1 MLMDDNISIMNITPP
16 DERTELAVVSVLN
29 ESVIL
34 TWNVISLLREV
45 AH

>member
-1 MLMDDNISIMNITPP
+1 MDDNNSIVNISPP
-16 DERTELAVVSVLN
+16 DERTEFAVVSDLN

-34 TWNVISLLREV
+34 TSNVISLLREV

>member
-1 MLMDDNISIMNITPP
+1 MDDNNSIVNIAPP
-16 DERTELAVVSVLN
+16 DECTEFAVVSDLN

-34 TWNVISLLREV
+34 TSNIVSLLREV

>member
-1 MLMDDNISIMNITPP
+1 MDDNNSIVNISPP
-16 DERTELAVVSVLN
+16 DERTEFAVMSDLN

-34 TWNVISLLREV
+34 TSNVISLLREV

>member
-1 MLMDDNISIMNITPP
+1 MDDNNSIMNIAPS
-16 DERTELAVVSVLN
+16 DERTEFVVVSDLN

-34 TWNVISLLREV
+34 TSNIVSLLREV

>member
-1 MLMDDNISIMNITPP
+1 MDDNNSIVNISPP
-16 DERTELAVVSVLN
+16 DERTEFAVVSDLN

-34 TWNVISLLREV
+34 TSNIVSLLREV